1 MITELNL
8 ESDILLNIPFQQGI
22 NVILGESD
30 TAINVLKCCCYNI
43 KRTKAVYSLPR
54 NLIILLNFPDRSYLY
69 NTTPKTPFYMP
80 EKFYFIQD
88 QQVSNSLTALKEL
101 NEIIS
106 LDKKY
111 EDYTLIWKL
120 PETGLLP
127 QSIIEIISGLKE
139 LSKNHQI
146 IISTNS
152 YFLLKELEIQIEEP
166 INYICIHKDGV
177 ENSTSIYDLEH
188 EPIISA
194 YVDQYKRSI
203 GGIT

>member
-1 MITELNL
+1 
-8 ESDILLNIPFQQGI
+8 
-22 NVILGESD
+22 
-30 TAINVLKCCCYNI
+30 
-43 KRTKAVYSLPR
+43 
-54 NLIILLNFPDRSYLY
+54 
-69 NTTPKTPFYMP
+69 MP

-88 QQVSNSLTALKEL
+88 QQVSNPPTALEEL

-106 LDKKY
+106 LDKRY

-127 QSIIEIISGLKE
+127 QKIIEIISGLKE

-177 ENSTSIYDLEH
+177 ETSTSIYDLEH

-203 GGIT
+203 GGIM